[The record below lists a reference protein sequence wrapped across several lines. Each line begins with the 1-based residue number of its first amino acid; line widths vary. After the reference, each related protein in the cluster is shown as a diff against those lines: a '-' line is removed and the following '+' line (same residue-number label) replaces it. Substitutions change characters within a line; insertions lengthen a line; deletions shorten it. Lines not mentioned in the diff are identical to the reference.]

1 MRDVGALMQLL
12 FTLLLPLPLELPP
25 MTMYHCSCYAQIVR
39 MVCPKVTVGDKKYQ
53 IEPFNPTVSSFR
65 IALGCRRICRC
76 NDKGPGTADG
86 SLCKRKECL

>member
-39 MVCPKVTVGDKKYQ
+39 MVCPKVTVGDKKTSNWTFQSYSKFIQ
-53 IEPFNPTVSSFR
+53 NSI
-65 IALGCRRICRC
+65 GM
-76 NDKGPGTADG
+76 
-86 SLCKRKECL
+86 